1 MAFVYHESM
10 WTYGDPRRSLYMSTL
25 PVISQ
30 HYITA
35 CSWFRIICPL
45 QLQFGLLAFP
55 LAETSKSPWPY
66 TGFLVIHQNWAAWSN
81 MDTIYAIWIHIGPIW
96 IHIESIVGPYG
107 RMGPWARPLP
117 MGRGWAWARAP
128 PNGRELFWLINLY
141 FFIELSTPA
150 KNKFIN
156 QIFF

>member
-10 WTYGDPRRSLYMSTL
+10 WTQGDPLTCQPYL
-25 PVISQ
+25 WFPN
-30 HYITA
+30 ITA

-156 QIFF
+156 QIFFLIWV